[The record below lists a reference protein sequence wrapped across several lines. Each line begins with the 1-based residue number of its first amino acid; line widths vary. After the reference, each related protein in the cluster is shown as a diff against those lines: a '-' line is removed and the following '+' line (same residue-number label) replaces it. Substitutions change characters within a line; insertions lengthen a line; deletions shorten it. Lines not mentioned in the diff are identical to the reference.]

1 MRKKVFGRIVN
12 QIPKSSDKEA
22 IREIITQKMLEMTL
36 AKQKIISIKKFGK
49 KNSLRLHLIHNIQP
63 CLSQTQEDD
72 DHTGKNS

>member
-1 MRKKVFGRIVN
+1 
-12 QIPKSSDKEA
+12 
-22 IREIITQKMLEMTL
+22 MTL

-63 CLSQTQEDD
+63 CPSQTQEDD